1 MAPSINKVLLLGT
14 LAADPEFRTF
24 DNGDRI
30 CNRSVATNVRW
41 KEPRRE
47 IWQER
52 TEWRRVT
59 VRASNLVLLCER
71 KAQKGSTVF
80 LEGSIETRSW
90 SDSLDSKRWS
100 TETILRPYR
109 SELKILG
116 NAKTRPL
123 PHLVNRNLDPPTQAT
138 QQ

>member
-1 MAPSINKVLLLGT
+1 MAPSINKVMLLGI
-14 LAADPEFRTF
+14 LGADPEFRTF

-30 CNRSVATNVRW
+30 CNRSVATNVSW
-41 KEPRRE
+41 KEPRGE
-47 IWQER
+47 TWHER
-52 TEWRRVT
+52 TEWHRVT

-71 KAQKGSTVF
+71 KAQKGSTIF

-90 SDSLDSKRWS
+90 SASLDSKLWS

-109 SELKILG
+109 SELKIFG

-123 PHLVNRNLDPPTQAT
+123 PHLVNRNLDPPTQT
-138 QQ
+138 TEP